1 MFNKQNLIS
10 VNKANICKCIYI
22 YTRVLHKGFYDGR
35 VAYISLGNGKRAL
48 PWSKSEVAIVQ
59 WYMFL
64 VWHSN
69 SNELSSEI
77 GLNNGTYDKSGAKQ
91 TSQSYLTLEIVL
103 GGQLANVSLMV
114 IA

>member
-1 MFNKQNLIS
+1 
-10 VNKANICKCIYI
+10 
-22 YTRVLHKGFYDGR
+22 
-35 VAYISLGNGKRAL
+35 
-48 PWSKSEVAIVQ
+48 
-59 WYMFL
+59 MFL
-64 VWHSN
+64 GWHSN